1 MSKNR
6 RIAWPGDGSRH
17 GEEAGAQPWQLLNE
31 PTQEQRDQSDG
42 RKAKIIKNLPADAY
56 KVKVAD
62 GSIRFFS
69 GKGLE
74 KDK

>member
-1 MSKNR
+1 MMKPWREATSGTRLLATR
-6 RIAWPGDGSRH
+6 RQTVARY
-17 GEEAGAQPWQLLNE
+17 LLNQ

-42 RKAKIIKNLPADAY
+42 RKAKIIKDLPADAY